1 LWLKIPL
8 KNKAKLVRIII
19 IIKIN
24 KMEPLIHLFSK
35 NKSMP
40 SELIESD
47 NSKVIYNPIT
57 QLSTFQMGAY
67 TSSSERSTDGT
78 GHKNEADRVM
88 DDN

>member
-1 LWLKIPL
+1 MPL
-8 KNKAKLVRIII
+8 
-19 IIKIN
+19 
-24 KMEPLIHLFSK
+24 
-35 NKSMP
+35 
-40 SELIESD
+40 ELIESD